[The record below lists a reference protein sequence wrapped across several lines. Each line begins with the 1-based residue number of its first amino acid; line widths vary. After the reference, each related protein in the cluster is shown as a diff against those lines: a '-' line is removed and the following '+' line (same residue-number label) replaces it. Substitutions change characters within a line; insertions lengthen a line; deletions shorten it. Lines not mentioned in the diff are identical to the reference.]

1 MSASRRRRLL
11 AGVLTV
17 TAALTASACSGG
29 GEAPQSDPNTI
40 TFMSKLFGTAP
51 DPKGE
56 LQQAVEKFLGKKLQI
71 TWVPNAEYTDK
82 LNVTLAS
89 DNLPQVMVVDPHLPA
104 FVKSAQAGAFW
115 DLTDKLDKYPN
126 LKPADERSAL
136 NSSINGRIFGLYRM
150 RPLLRSAIV
159 IRKDWLDKL
168 GLKLPESV
176 DDLYDVAKA
185 FTEKDP
191 DGNGKNDTYGLII
204 PKWPGNYASA
214 SPYDVIE
221 TWFGAPNGWGER
233 DGKIVPGFDTPEF
246 LDANRWLKKMVDG
259 GMINPDFATL
269 DTAKWNEPFH
279 QGKGG
284 MIIDVNIRSRQ
295 VLDLFYQEDKEN
307 YGDKVAMVGNLKR
320 SDGQKFSY
328 PFTGY
333 ADVLAISKQSVRT
346 EQDLDNVLKTLDKL
360 ATKEGQNLVT
370 NGIEGRNYK
379 VENGDTA
386 ALINEDDPAVKVI
399 QDNADDAF
407 IQLSTKGTV
416 DIGGIAY
423 QRVPSGKPYQDMLT
437 LQKQLM
443 EEDLKTAVHNAALPV
458 VSDTAVAR
466 GPQIDTI
473 VPDARIKFL
482 SGAITED
489 QLKGEIKRW
498 YDSGGAQVTT
508 EINDLVKKLG
518 Q

>member
-1 MSASRRRRLL
+1 MSASRRRLT
-11 AGVLTV
+11 AGVVTL
-17 TAALTASACSGG
+17 TAALLASACSGG
-29 GEAPQSDPNTI
+29 GDAPAADPNTLTI
-40 TFMSKLFGTAP
+40 MSKLFGTAP

-56 LQQAVEKFLGKKLQI
+56 MHQAVEKFLGKKLQV

-89 DNLPQVMVVDPHLPA
+89 DNLPQVMVVDPKLPA

-115 DLTDKLDKYPN
+115 DLTDKIDKYPN
-126 LKPADERSAL
+126 LKPADERTAL
-136 NSSINGRIFGLYRM
+136 NSSINGKIYGLYRM

-159 IRKDWLDKL
+159 IRKDWLKKV
-168 GLKLPESV
+168 GLDEPETV
-176 DDLYDVAKA
+176 DDLYEIAKA

-191 DGNGKNDTYGLII
+191 DGNGKKDTFGLII

-246 LDANRWLKKMVDG
+246 LEANRWLKKMVDG
-259 GMINPDFATL
+259 GMVNPDFATL
-269 DTAKWNEPFH
+269 DAAKWNEPFH
-279 QGKGG
+279 QNKGG

-295 VLDLFYQEDKEN
+295 VLDLFYEDDKET

-333 ADVLAISKQSVRT
+333 ADVLAVSKQSVRT
-346 EQDLDNVLKTLDKL
+346 EADLDNVLKTLDKL
-360 ATKEGQNLVT
+360 ASKEGQVLVT
-370 NGIEGRNYK
+370 NGIEGRNFK

-386 ALINEDDPAVKVI
+386 ALINEDDPAVKTV
-399 QDNADDAF
+399 QDNVDDAF

-423 QRVPSGKPYQDMLT
+423 QRVPSGQPYKDMVA
-437 LQKQLM
+437 LQKKLM
-443 EEDLKTAVHNAALPV
+443 AEDLKTAVHNVALPV
-458 VSDTAVAR
+458 VAPAAVAK
-466 GPQIDTI
+466 GAQLDTI
-473 VPDARIKFL
+473 IPDARIKYL
-482 SGAITED
+482 SGTFTEE
-489 QLKGEIKRW
+489 QLKAEIKRW
-498 YDSGGAQVTT
+498 YDSGGTQVAA
-508 EINDLVKKLG
+508 EINDLVGKLG

>member
-1 MSASRRRRLL
+1 
-11 AGVLTV
+11 
-17 TAALTASACSGG
+17 
-29 GEAPQSDPNTI
+29 
-40 TFMSKLFGTAP
+40 MSKLFGTAP

-126 LKPADERSAL
+126 LKPSDERSAL

-246 LDANRWLKKMVDG
+246 LEANRWLKKMVDG

-295 VLDLFYQEDKEN
+295 VLDLFYEDDKEN

-437 LQKQLM
+437 LQKRLM

-473 VPDARIKFL
+473 IPDARIKFL

-498 YDSGGAQVTT
+498 YDSGGTQVTT